1 MSKVTLNL
9 PKGVSFN
16 AFEKPSQSC
25 PNCNSKGL
33 SIFYSIDDIPVHS
46 CLLMSTR
53 EEALKYPRDNLQL
66 GFCNNCGFITNTCF
80 DSSVHNYSAQYE
92 ETQAFSVCFNAFAK
106 SLAEKLIDKY
116 DIHNKT
122 ILEIGCGKGEF
133 LATMCQ
139 LGGNRGIGI
148 DPAYVP
154 GRNPDGTVSRIEFIK
169 DFYSEKY
176 AHIKADVIC
185 CRHTLE
191 HIAPTRKFMQT
202 LQRTTGDRTNT
213 LVFFELPDVMR
224 VLREGAFWDIYYE
237 HCSYFTAGSLA
248 RLFRASGFEIDDLYL
263 DYDGQ
268 YLIITAYPADDQT
281 AATLDLE
288 NDLELLRRAFEEF
301 REKCYI
307 QIDYWRST
315 IEQIVADGQ
324 KVVLWGSGSKAVA
337 FLSTLKLTDQIEG
350 VVDINPY
357 KHGSYMPGTRQEIL
371 SPAFLRDYKPDIVIV
386 MNPIYREE
394 IQQSLISM
402 GLSPQLITV

>member
-1 MSKVTLNL
+1 
-9 PKGVSFN
+9 
-16 AFEKPSQSC
+16 
-25 PNCNSKGL
+25 
-33 SIFYSIDDIPVHS
+33 
-46 CLLMSTR
+46 
-53 EEALKYPRDNLQL
+53 
-66 GFCNNCGFITNTCF
+66 
-80 DSSVHNYSAQYE
+80 
-92 ETQAFSVCFNAFAK
+92 
-106 SLAEKLIDKY
+106 
-116 DIHNKT
+116 
-122 ILEIGCGKGEF
+122 
-133 LATMCQ
+133 
-139 LGGNRGIGI
+139 
-148 DPAYVP
+148 
-154 GRNPDGTVSRIEFIK
+154 
-169 DFYSEKY
+169 
-176 AHIKADVIC
+176 
-185 CRHTLE
+185 
-191 HIAPTRKFMQT
+191 
-202 LQRTTGDRTNT
+202 
-213 LVFFELPDVMR
+213 MR